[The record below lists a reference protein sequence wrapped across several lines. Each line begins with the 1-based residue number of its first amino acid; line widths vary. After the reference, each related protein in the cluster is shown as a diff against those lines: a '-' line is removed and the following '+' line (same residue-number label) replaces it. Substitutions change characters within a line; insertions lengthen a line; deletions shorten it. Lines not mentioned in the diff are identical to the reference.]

1 LGQVVSNFAELSSD
15 EQFSG
20 GKVQIDLSDV
30 RPAGEEGF
38 GALLTLLS
46 CQNSTEDRVHL
57 NKAVGRQLNSVECCL
72 LIDAVL
78 LWRATLSAR
87 LE

>member
-1 LGQVVSNFAELSSD
+1 LLELSSD

-30 RPAGEEGF
+30 RPAGEDLKGF

-46 CQNSTEDRVHL
+46 CQNSTEDRVHSQQSCGT
-57 NKAVGRQLNSVECCL
+57 AAQLG
-72 LIDAVL
+72 
-78 LWRATLSAR
+78 
-87 LE
+87 